1 MEARNPTLAILLGS
15 KVLLHHR
22 VGIRQGL
29 KDGYSQQLILDYK
42 FIIPSTGNTTLYGLT
57 LAIARN
63 SKQSPDL
70 TVEIARWG
78 RGGPI
83 KVL

>member
-1 MEARNPTLAILLGS
+1 MEARNPTLEILLGS

-22 VGIRQGL
+22 VGVRQGL

-42 FIIPSTGNTTLYGLT
+42 FIFPSTGNTTLYGLT

-63 SKQSPDL
+63 SKQSPRPNSGNCPL
-70 TVEIARWG
+70 
-78 RGGPI
+78 GGPI